1 MNPIHILLVEDD
13 EVDVMD
19 IRRSLEKAKIIH
31 NLSVAQNGEEAVQL
45 LMQAGNKN
53 HQLPDIILI
62 DINMPKM
69 NGLEL
74 LESIR
79 SNKEWKHIKC
89 FIITTSDHKAD
100 RLAAQNLEVSG
111 YIIKPLKLNSPA
123 TMDAFNL
130 MIDLLNFKSV
140 G

>member
-19 IRRSLEKAKIIH
+19 IGRSLEKAKIVH
-31 NLSVAQNGEEAVQL
+31 NITVARNGEEALWL
-45 LMQAGNKN
+45 LTKASKDDGQF
-53 HQLPDIILI
+53 PDIVLI
-62 DINMPKM
+62 DLNMPKM
-69 NGLEL
+69 NGIEL
-74 LESIR
+74 LENIR
-79 SNKEWKHIKC
+79 GNEDWKHLKC

-100 RLAAQNLEVSG
+100 RLAAKDLQVSG
-111 YIIKPLKLNSPA
+111 YIIKPLKLNSPS